1 MFFKI
6 YFWVFAISLTG
17 FFKIGFDRI
26 WEVFDFASLVFVLLG
41 LFGFTWGKKIFSGTF
56 WKLFFPLILM
66 WNIFYFYFIPLP
78 EAITTQAPWM
88 SQEANALI
96 TFILA
101 IPAIWALYSYGF
113 SKDHLWK

>member
-1 MFFKI
+1 
-6 YFWVFAISLTG
+6 
-17 FFKIGFDRI
+17 
-26 WEVFDFASLVFVLLG
+26 
-41 LFGFTWGKKIFSGTF
+41 
-56 WKLFFPLILM
+56 M

-78 EAITTQAPWM
+78 EAVTTQAPWM